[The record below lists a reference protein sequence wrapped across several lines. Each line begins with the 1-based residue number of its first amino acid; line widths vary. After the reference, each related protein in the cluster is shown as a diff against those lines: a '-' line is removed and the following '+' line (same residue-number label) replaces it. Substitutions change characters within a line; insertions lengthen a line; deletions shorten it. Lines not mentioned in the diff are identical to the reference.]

1 MTTLMKPKFRSY
13 NQRQLKEIS
22 DILCSDIEHTLESL
36 GVEDYKIIDK
46 MVTMSCP
53 IHGGDNSSA
62 LNLYYVGD
70 TYRGNWKCRT
80 HQCEETFKSSIIGFI
95 RGYLSKEQKDWEKPG
110 DDTVSFAEAISVA
123 EKIAKYDGKGIKV
136 SKQHK
141 EKFNF
146 VNTVKNIAIEKP
158 KSVGVER
165 NFIKS
170 NLEIPSKYFISRGFN
185 KDILT
190 KYDVGECTR
199 TNRPMSSRAVV
210 PVYDMDGDI
219 MVGCSGRSIFDK
231 CDKCSAYHNP
241 THNCPQK
248 EKSWLYSKWKH
259 SSDFKTQ
266 NYLYNMWYA
275 KKYIKKTA
283 TVIIVESPGNVWKL
297 EQAGIHNSVAVFGT
311 NLADRQKMI
320 IDISGAMNII
330 TVMDSDDPGQ
340 AGAKKISDK
349 CNRTYN
355 VFNIKLSNNTD
366 IGEMDIEDIKKEI
379 LPQVEKYY
387 I

>member
-1 MTTLMKPKFRSY
+1 M
-13 NQRQLKEIS
+13 
-22 DILCSDIEHTLESL
+22 
-36 GVEDYKIIDK
+36 
-46 MVTMSCP
+46 
-53 IHGGDNSSA
+53 
-62 LNLYYVGD
+62 
-70 TYRGNWKCRT
+70 
-80 HQCEETFKSSIIGFI
+80 
-95 RGYLSKEQKDWEKPG
+95 
-110 DDTVSFAEAISVA
+110 
-123 EKIAKYDGKGIKV
+123 
-136 SKQHK
+136 
-141 EKFNF
+141 
-146 VNTVKNIAIEKP
+146 
-158 KSVGVER
+158 
-165 NFIKS
+165 
-170 NLEIPSKYFISRGFN
+170 
-185 KDILT
+185 
-190 KYDVGECTR
+190 
-199 TNRPMSSRAVV
+199 
-210 PVYDMDGDI
+210 
-219 MVGCSGRSIFDK
+219 K

-340 AGAKKISDK
+340 AGAKKIYDK

-355 VFNIKLSNNTD
+355 VL
-366 IGEMDIEDIKKEI
+366 
-379 LPQVEKYY
+379 
-387 I
+387 